1 MTYDAMDKPLTITG
15 RGLGSSSNIS
25 GTVTGFV
32 YGSDGMRAKQ
42 TRSVSGVNTSTYYV
56 DKYYEADSDGSWR
69 AYLDDIAVLSYSPA
83 RQHLLHFTLRDR
95 LGSGT
100 TMADQNGVVISRRY
114 FDPFGKTTTQSP
126 SASLLE
132 NIRRMTYDLDIAKMQ
147 DLDVTNKNRRGFTDH
162 EHLNEQQLI
171 HMNGRVYDYNLGRFM
186 SVDPLI
192 QSPTSTQSVNPYS
205 YIMNNPLA
213 GTDPTGYAAES
224 TCSTGTNVKGNNGI
238 GCSVV
243 GLSSGPQKKKT
254 TTEPVSNNNGA
265 DLTQQ
270 DLPGKAQASELNG
283 QGEIS
288 GNKDG
293 TNQNAKD
300 VDPKNLP
307 PIELQNVPSY
317 TESKKHWQEGKGRDI
332 RIPTSA
338 VDFSDLDISD
348 TPQIQSTMNANDDAK
363 TGDAFAINYN
373 GKADNLPYETAGS
386 QYAVLGTI
394 SLKIE
399 GSLIKTEAG
408 WRFSGQFKSFDDKYD
423 FNSDW
428 SRPVRQAL
436 TWGARKDH
444 GEGTPY
450 HIQIRGAIRHEEA
463 FD

>member
-1 MTYDAMDKPLTITG
+1 
-15 RGLGSSSNIS
+15 
-25 GTVTGFV
+25 
-32 YGSDGMRAKQ
+32 
-42 TRSVSGVNTSTYYV
+42 
-56 DKYYEADSDGSWR
+56 
-69 AYLDDIAVLSYSPA
+69 
-83 RQHLLHFTLRDR
+83 
-95 LGSGT
+95 
-100 TMADQNGVVISRRY
+100 
-114 FDPFGKTTTQSP
+114 
-126 SASLLE
+126 
-132 NIRRMTYDLDIAKMQ
+132 
-147 DLDVTNKNRRGFTDH
+147 
-162 EHLNEQQLI
+162 
-171 HMNGRVYDYNLGRFM
+171 
-186 SVDPLI
+186 VDPLI
-192 QSPTSTQSVNPYS
+192 QAPTSTQSINPYS

-213 GTDPTGYAAES
+213 GTDPTGYAAEEFDKKIQVDKKTES
-224 TCSTGTNVKGNNGI
+224 LVSDTGSHIKRKVTSVSGTATSSNGARAFSANISHGKVESISVGKISDFGSLGNNATKG
-238 GCSVV
+238 
-243 GLSSGPQKKKT
+243 
-254 TTEPVSNNNGA
+254 
-265 DLTQQ
+265 
-270 DLPGKAQASELNG
+270 
-283 QGEIS
+283 
-288 GNKDG
+288 G

-348 TPQIQSTMNANDDAK
+348 APQIQSTLNANDDAK